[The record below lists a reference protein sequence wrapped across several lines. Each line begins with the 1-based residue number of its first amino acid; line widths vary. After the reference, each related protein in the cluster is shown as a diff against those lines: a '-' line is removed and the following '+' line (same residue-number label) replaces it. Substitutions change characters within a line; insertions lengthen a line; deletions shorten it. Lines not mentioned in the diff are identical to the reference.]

1 MADTMNTTQYGAG
14 VFTLDAYLSSDECAH
29 YIAMGEESGFT
40 PSEIDSETGMRRL
53 EDVRNN
59 DRVLLDDAALAAHL
73 FERARPHLPQ
83 AIDEWQLAGFN
94 ERMRFY
100 RYGPGEYFKWHKD
113 GTFVR
118 SADCE
123 SFLTFMIFL
132 NDSFEGGATEFRW
145 EKIVPRTGMAL
156 AFPHRH
162 LHQGSGIVSG
172 TKYVL
177 RTDVMY
183 VRTPAKAR

>member
-1 MADTMNTTQYGAG
+1 MNTTPYGAG
-14 VFTLDAYLSSDECAH
+14 VFTLGNFLSASECAH
-29 YIAMGEESGFT
+29 YIAMGESMGFV

-53 EDVRNN
+53 EEVRNN
-59 DRVLLDDAALAAHL
+59 DRVLLDDTTLAAHL
-73 FERARPHLPQ
+73 FERARPHLQP

-118 SADCE
+118 SETEE

-132 NDSFEGGATEFRW
+132 NDGFEGGNTEFRW
-145 EKIVPRTGMAL
+145 ERVAPRAGMAL

-162 LHQGSGIVSG
+162 LHQGGAITSG

-183 VRTPAKAR
+183 ARQPAKAR